1 MWRRLN
7 HTTEGQYVEEVEPYH
22 GGPVCGGG

>member
-7 HTTEGQYVEEVEPYH
+7 HTTEGQYVEEVEPYQ